1 VFNRDT
7 YVLEDSPIKNDLLK
21 LFNPKDKLIVFDIGA
36 CEGEESIRYSRIFPN
51 AFVYCFE
58 PLPKNQK
65 RIVENLKKYNINNVR
80 LIDAAL
86 SDEDGEC
93 EFHVSSGHPETE
105 SKSLDWDFGNK
116 SSSLLP
122 PDKHLDRVP
131 WLKFEE
137 KIKVPTRTLNSF
149 LLKNKIQEVDFVHMD
164 VQGAELK
171 VLKGAGKQIE
181 KIKAIWLEV
190 ADVSLYKGQATRNT
204 IESFMKE
211 SNFYLVKSLV
221 EGEVGDQMY
230 LNKRYFKTISFLSF
244 TKHFHLSPQ

>member
-1 VFNRDT
+1 MRFDREE
-7 YVLEDSPIKNDLLK
+7 YILSQSPIKDDLLK
-21 LFNPKDKLIVFDIGA
+21 LFNCKDHCLIMDIGA
-36 CEGEESIRYSRIFPN
+36 CEGEESIRYSRLFPN
-51 AFVYCFE
+51 ASIYCFE

-65 RIVENLKKYNINNVR
+65 KIIENLKKYNVNNVR
-80 LIDAAL
+80 LIEVAL
-86 SDEDGEC
+86 SDEEGGC
-93 EFHVSSGHPETE
+93 EFYVSSGHPEQE
-105 SKSLDWDFGNK
+105 DKNLNWDFGNK

-149 LLKNKIQEVDFVHMD
+149 LLKHKIQEVDFMHMD

-171 VLKGAGKQIE
+171 VLKGAGKHIE
-181 KIKAIWLEV
+181 NIKAIWLEV
-190 ADVSLYKGQATRNT
+190 ADVSLYKGQATRNM

-211 SNFYLVKSLV
+211 NNFYLAKSLV

-230 LNKRYFKTISFLSF
+230 LNKKYFKTFSFLF
-244 TKHFHLSPQ
+244 YTKHFRTK